1 MICLLYE
8 CVGVEG
14 KELDHWLVKMNS
26 DCGLESV
33 FTSLLRILSAAAPD
47 Q

>member
-8 CVGVEG
+8 CVEG
-14 KELDHWLVKMNS
+14 KELDHWLVKMNC
-26 DCGLESV
+26 DCALESV
-33 FTSLLRILSAAAPD
+33 FTSLLGILSTSAPD